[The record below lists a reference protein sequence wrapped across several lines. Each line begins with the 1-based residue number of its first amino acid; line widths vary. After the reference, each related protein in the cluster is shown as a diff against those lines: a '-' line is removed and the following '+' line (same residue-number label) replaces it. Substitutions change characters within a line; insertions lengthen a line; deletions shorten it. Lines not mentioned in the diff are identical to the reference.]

1 MLLGRAIQGAGGAI
15 YPLAFGIVRDQ
26 FPRERIAGAIGL
38 VSSLVGIGAGLG
50 LIVPGF
56 ILQDLSYH
64 WLFWLPLAVLAAT
77 TPLTILCVPRSP
89 VQSSASINWSSAALM
104 AIGLAGLLVAVSE
117 ATALGLGLADD
128 ARRVRRRGGGGRGL
142 GARTSSGRAS
152 RSSTC
157 G

>member
-1 MLLGRAIQGAGGAI
+1 M
-15 YPLAFGIVRDQ
+15 RDQ

-56 ILQDLSYH
+56 ILAGLSYH
-64 WLFWLPLAVLAAT
+64 WLFWLPLAVHRGDDAAHDRVRAAHPRPATLAN
-77 TPLTILCVPRSP
+77 
-89 VQSSASINWSSAALM
+89 INWGSAALM

-117 ATALGLGLADD
+117 ASSWGWGSPRTVGLFAGA
-128 ARRVRRRGGGGRGL
+128 AAVVAAWVRHELRSR
-142 GARTSSGRAS
+142 S